1 MGLRLDKVL
10 FSTLHESYKNYDTVS
25 GSIAISGSIAN
36 GATAN
41 FTAVLPYTR
50 TGTRADVYLDG
61 HSIKVLANAGDRA
74 TSDVYQFVSSE
85 TFATKVIYSTTDI
98 TVTISIFN
106 GTGGSIN
113 LTSQTITVSAVL
125 YDAPITAIS

>member
-1 MGLRLDKVL
+1 MPIRIDKVI

-25 GSIAISGSIAN
+25 STISISGTVAN

-41 FTAVLPYTR
+41 FTATLAYAR

-61 HSIKVLANAGDRA
+61 HSTKVLANAGDRA
-74 TSDVYQFVSSE
+74 TSDVYQFISSE
-85 TFATKVIYSTTDI
+85 TFATRVVYSITDI

-106 GTGGSIN
+106 GTGGPIS
-113 LTSQTITVSAVL
+113 LTSQTIVVSAVL